1 MITAPVKI
9 KGRGG
14 RELQLPAM
22 QALTSKASSQAFFL
36 RILKVIIQL
45 TESTQ
50 LLGQNKGR
58 GINKTN
64 LCSSL
69 KKKKNQILQSIYVD
83 VPSSSRYC
91 NFLWNNSHCIICFLI
106 FKKRGCRKVAQF
118 LLKILLN

>member
-14 RELQLPAM
+14 RELQLPSM

-50 LLGQNKGR
+50 LLTQNKSR
-58 GINKTN
+58 GKT
-64 LCSSL
+64 
-69 KKKKNQILQSIYVD
+69 
-83 VPSSSRYC
+83 
-91 NFLWNNSHCIICFLI
+91 FLFYITEGKWH
-106 FKKRGCRKVAQF
+106 
-118 LLKILLN
+118 